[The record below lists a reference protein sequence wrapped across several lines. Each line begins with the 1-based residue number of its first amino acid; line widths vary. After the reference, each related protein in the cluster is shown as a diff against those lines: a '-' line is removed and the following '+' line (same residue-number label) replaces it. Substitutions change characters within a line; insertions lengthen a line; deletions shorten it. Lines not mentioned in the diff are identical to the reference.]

1 MPSSPNYQRNYR
13 QEAATESPERKHQR
27 ALRNQARRV
36 LLGEGLVHKGDG
48 KAVDHKRPLSKNGT
62 NGRGNLRVRDSH
74 ANDSY
79 HRNSDGSMKYL
90 DQH

>member
-1 MPSSPNYQRNYR
+1 M
-13 QEAATESPERKHQR
+13 
-27 ALRNQARRV
+27 RNQARRV

-48 KAVDHKRPLSKNGT
+48 KAVDHKHPLSKGGSN
-62 NGRGNLRVRDSH
+62 RRSNLRVRDGS

-79 HRNSDGSMKYL
+79 ARNSDGSMKYL